1 MGQGLQ
7 HIPENMAEIKQ
18 QVVKFR
24 DTFNKT
30 WLNKSRKTERILNYI
45 FEVHMANILIIFQ
58 NFKVNTFD
66 DTWTFLSNFERMF
79 KDLEKEKSIDDSTL
93 LAEIDKIG

>member
-1 MGQGLQ
+1 
-7 HIPENMAEIKQ
+7 
-18 QVVKFR
+18 
-24 DTFNKT
+24 
-30 WLNKSRKTERILNYI
+30 
-45 FEVHMANILIIFQ
+45 MANILIIFQ
-58 NFKVNTFD
+58 NFKVDTFD